1 MTPSAN
7 VAAWRTSTE
16 PSWRGIALKALAVSV
31 IALLAAQ
38 YLAGYLFLW
47 WFRADPKQATPLT
60 VARYAYYY
68 GDREQVRHRALLASL
83 VGLAAVIACGG
94 ILLLPRRR
102 SLHGEARFARRSEI
116 SRAGLFAKPATYRAY
131 VRYSNGDG
139 QRQSDAKGDVRG
151 LAVKVVGVPDAA
163 ET

>member
-1 MTPSAN
+1 MTPNAN

-68 GDREQVRHRALLASL
+68 GDREQVRAGEGRVLVPLA
-83 VGLAAVIACGG
+83 
-94 ILLLPRRR
+94 
-102 SLHGEARFARRSEI
+102 EE
-116 SRAGLFAKPATYRAY
+116 T
-131 VRYSNGDG
+131 
-139 QRQSDAKGDVRG
+139 DVR
-151 LAVKVVGVPDAA
+151 ADRIA
-163 ET
+163 EG